1 MRFGL
6 SRIITSGFPFGF
18 SRIGFKIKRIVQ
30 RDSSI
35 SSVAALLYFNLY
47 ILRRSC
53 WEYNFIHLFYTG
65 FPLTSIFK
73 ISFLSTLK
81 DIHCSSSL
89 LRYKM
94 NSSPLFLIFILA
106 FSHGLKVEED
116 SLMEFEEDV
125 DFLRIGTT
133 FN

>member
-73 ISFLSTLK
+73 ISFFSTLK
-81 DIHCSSSL
+81 DSILFKVKFASIQDALVFTFPYFHL
-89 LRYKM
+89 GLRLWTQ
-94 NSSPLFLIFILA
+94 SRRWQ
-106 FSHGLKVEED
+106 SHGVRRRCGQLTNRYH
-116 SLMEFEEDV
+116 F
-125 DFLRIGTT
+125 
-133 FN
+133 

>member
-1 MRFGL
+1 MRFRK
-6 SRIITSGFPFGF
+6 SRIIKSGFPFGF
-18 SRIGFKIKRIVQ
+18 SRIGLIKRIVQ

-35 SSVAALLYFNLY
+35 SSMALLYFSLY

-81 DIHCSSSL
+81 DIYCSSSL

-106 FSHGLKVEED
+106 FSHGLKVEEG
-116 SLMEFEEDV
+116 SLIEFGEDV
-125 DFLRIGTT
+125 DNRLIGTT